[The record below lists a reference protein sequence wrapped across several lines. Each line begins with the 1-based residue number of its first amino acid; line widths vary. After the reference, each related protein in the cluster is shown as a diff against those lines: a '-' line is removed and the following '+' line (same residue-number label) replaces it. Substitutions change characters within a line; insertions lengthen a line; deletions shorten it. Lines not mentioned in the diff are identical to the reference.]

1 MIWCLQLY
9 LQKGLIKSEF
19 VNLKIRVL
27 SAETSHEF
35 IEWCGLI
42 KGMQP
47 NSKLKPKT
55 KIYMNDLY
63 YEFIEEYPDYGP
75 KDICRA
81 PAGALQISRT
91 RFYKWLNAYCL
102 FKYNINPDEG
112 RDGTG
117 KWIIIKSHVDYGEQ
131 TEVNF

>member
-9 LQKGLIKSEF
+9 LKKGLIKSEF

-55 KIYMNDLY
+55 KLYKNDIYFD
-63 YEFIEEYPDYGP
+63 FIEEYPDYGP
-75 KDICRA
+75 KA
-81 PAGALQISRT
+81 KMTISRM
-91 RFYKWLNAYCL
+91 
-102 FKYNINPDEG
+102 
-112 RDGTG
+112 
-117 KWIIIKSHVDYGEQ
+117 H
-131 TEVNF
+131 

>member
-75 KDICRA
+75 KA
-81 PAGALQISRT
+81 KMTISRT

-102 FKYNINPDEG
+102 FKYNIAPDEG